1 MGSVVVV
8 FSLSLFD
15 GGEGNDDDG
24 RAIRIC
30 VLHLCGYVC
39 ANVFDLKMNEQP
51 TSRCVSNVLPW

>member
-1 MGSVVVV
+1 V